1 MHELIDK
8 VLQQMK
14 KDVESGDVTSI
25 EELLRHTPEVALTGY
40 LPEEFTATLSA
51 DDEAFA
57 EAYQRCFSASSFDI
71 ECLLDF
77 LHDRPNP
84 DMDGIIVDAYHLW
97 NAALTHST
105 KEK

>member
-25 EELLRHTPEVALTGY
+25 EELLRHTPEVALAGY
-40 LPEEFTATLSA
+40 LPEETAAPLSA

-57 EAYQRCFSASSFDI
+57 EAYQHCFSASSFDI
-71 ECLLDF
+71 QCLLDF
-77 LHDRPNP
+77 LHDRPHP
-84 DMDGIIVDAYHLW
+84 DIDGIIVDAYHLW
-97 NAALTHST
+97 NMALTHST